1 MNVELSTSAVTR
13 GGRTRRAVGTA
24 NTVATVDSALRLA
37 RQGVAIFPCGKDKKP
52 LTQHGFKDATTDE
65 TQIRRWWMRY
75 PDALVGVPTGSTT
88 RLVVID
94 VDPAGLDFIL
104 DEEYGALLEAG
115 RRHNTRRGFHYLFQL
130 PDGALIRSSA
140 GKIAKGVDVRAEG
153 GYIIWWPAAGLKSF
167 GPELGKLPLLPNV
180 LRELLNKNASRNAE
194 SMPAPTLETTNDT
207 DGIPEGKRNDF
218 LASEAGKLR
227 RVNSDPVVI
236 SEAVHALNRRRCSP
250 PLESKEVDQIVQS
263 ILRYPAHDSAPD
275 TKARSF
281 TVIPDHQF
289 VEREPLSWHVKGVL
303 PKAELIVL
311 YGPSGSGKS
320 FLAFDMVA
328 AIATGASWQDRK
340 TTKGRVVYVVAEG
353 ATGFLN
359 RLKAFSKTHDANLPG
374 VRIVAEAPNLL
385 GEHDYVSLAQEIET
399 SGGADLIVIDTLAA
413 CSPGAD
419 ENAAKDMGRVIE
431 HCKQLHNATGA
442 TVLLVHH
449 SGKDEAKGA
458 RGWSGLRAA
467 ADAEIEVSKNGDQ
480 RVATVTKMKDG
491 EDGMKFAFKLLPIE
505 LGVDA
510 DQEPVTSCVVE
521 PAAVV
526 TSGNRTEPRP
536 GTVERT
542 LFDAIRDDPS
552 ADGASSVS
560 ALIDAALPLMP
571 QPSGRDTRRQHL
583 MRALRTLAAKG
594 FVTVEGDTCRLS

>member
-1 MNVELSTSAVTR
+1 MNSELNTPESGNRA
-13 GGRTRRAVGTA
+13 RRIDA
-24 NTVATVDSALRLA
+24 ALSLA
-37 RQGVAIFPCGKDKKP
+37 RHGLPVFPCGNNKTP
-52 LTQHGFKDATTDE
+52 LTKHGHKDATTDE
-65 TQIRRWWMRY
+65 AQVRRWWMRY
-75 PDALVGVPTGSTT
+75 PDALVGVPTGSTS

-94 VDPAGLDFIL
+94 VDPTGLDFIL
-104 DEEYGALLEAG
+104 NEKYGALLETG
-115 RRHNTRRGFHYLFQL
+115 RQHNTRRGFHYLFRL
-130 PDGALIRSSA
+130 PDGVSICNSA
-140 GKIAKGVDVRAEG
+140 GKIAEGVDVRADG
-153 GYIIWWPAAGLKSF
+153 GYIIWWPAAGRKSF
-167 GPELGKLPLLPNV
+167 GPELEDLPVLPNA
-180 LRELLNKNASRNAE
+180 LRDLLDNDAPRNAE
-194 SMPAPTLETTNDT
+194 SMSAPTLRTANDT
-207 DGIPEGKRNDF
+207 ATVPEGKRNDF

-236 SEAVHALNRRRCSP
+236 SEAAHTLNQRRCSP
-250 PLESKEVDQIVQS
+250 PLEGKEVDQIVQS

-275 TKARSF
+275 TKSRSF
-281 TVIPDHQF
+281 TVIPDYQF

-303 PKAELIVL
+303 PRAELIVL

-399 SGGADLIVIDTLAA
+399 SGGADPIVIDTLAA

-467 ADAEIEVSKNGDQ
+467 ADAEIEVSKNGDR

-505 LGVDA
+505 IGVDA

-521 PAAVV
+521 SAAVV
-526 TSGNRTEPRP
+526 ASGNRTEPRP